1 VTAVAGILGL
11 GVYLP
16 DEVRHNDWW
25 PAEVVERWK
34 APRTAKDPVAP
45 VNDDEVGA
53 AIREM
58 ATDPFAGA
66 VERRV
71 MPATMA
77 ASDMEV
83 AAAQRA
89 LAAAGIDASE
99 VGLLLV
105 NSWMPDLI
113 GTNAACTVHA
123 GLGLPTDCMT
133 LSTESSFNCLQHQM
147 SLAAAMIATGSVR
160 FALLVQSCSISRF
173 MPYEAPYSPWNG
185 DGATAV
191 VVGRVREGFGLLG
204 VAHRTDGSLQGGLLV
219 GIPDARW
226 FDEGRPILYS
236 PRPELQHKTL
246 SMIQGCARECI
257 STALARAGLTTADVD
272 VYAAHQPVS
281 WFRRVTQVAAGLEHA
296 RAIGTFEHTG
306 SLGVCN
312 VPLVLAASV
321 EQGVLRDGDIVV
333 THSGGSGGTWSSL
346 VLRWGSG
353 AT

>member
-1 VTAVAGILGL
+1 MAGIIGL

-16 DEVRHNDWW
+16 DEVRRNDWW
-25 PAEVVERWK
+25 PPEIVERWK

-45 VNDDEVGA
+45 MGDDEVSQ
-53 AIREM
+53 AIRDL
-58 ATDPFAGA
+58 ASDPFAGA
-66 VERRV
+66 IERRV
-71 MPATMA
+71 MLTTMA
-77 ASDMEV
+77 ASDMEI

-89 LAAAGIDASE
+89 IAAAGIDASE

-105 NSWMPDLI
+105 NSWMPDLM
-113 GTNAACTVHA
+113 GTNTACTVHA
-123 GLGLPTDCMT
+123 GLGLATDCMT
-133 LSTESSFNCLQHQM
+133 LATESSFNCLQHQV
-147 SLAAAMIATGSVR
+147 SLAAAMIATGTVR

-173 MPYEAPYSPWNG
+173 MPWDAPYSPWNG

-191 VVGRVREGFGLLG
+191 VVGPVGEGFGLLG
-204 VAHRTDGSLQGGLLV
+204 SAHRTDGSLQGGLLI
-219 GIPDARW
+219 GIPDGRW

-246 SMIQGCARECI
+246 SMMQACAKECI
-257 STALARAGLTTADVD
+257 GTALARAGLTTADVD

-281 WFRRVTQVAAGLEHA
+281 WFRRVTQAAAGLEHA
-296 RAIGTFEHTG
+296 RAIGTFERTG

-312 VPLVLAASV
+312 VALVLAASV

-333 THSGGSGGTWSSL
+333 THSGGGGGTWSSL

-353 AT
+353 VK